1 MALTETKINNSIAV
15 VRSWNVE
22 VEEHIIIKKDCKEIS
37 RSTNRKVF
45 PPGTLKGGD
54 GDDKHDFVPWD
65 VSAEDAE
72 VQAICNTAW
81 TDQVKADYRT
91 HLMTSTS
98 EAE

>member
-1 MALTETKINNSIAV
+1 M
-15 VRSWNVE
+15 
-22 VEEHIIIKKDCKEIS
+22 EEHIIIKKDGKEIS

>member
-1 MALTETKINNSIAV
+1 MALTETKINNSISV
-15 VRSWNVE
+15 IRSCHVE
-22 VEEHIIIKKDCKEIS
+22 VEEHIIIKKDGKEIS
-37 RSTNRKVF
+37 RSTNRKVL

-54 GDDKHDFVPWD
+54 GDDKHDFVSWD
-65 VSAEDAE
+65 VSAEDAD

-91 HLMTSTS
+91 YLMTF

>member
-15 VRSWNVE
+15 VRSWYVE
-22 VEEHIIIKKDCKEIS
+22 VEEHIIIKKDGKEIS
-37 RSTNRKVF
+37 RSTNRKVL

-54 GDDKHDFVPWD
+54 GDDKHDFAPWD

-91 HLMTSTS
+91 HLMTS
-98 EAE
+98 EA

>member
-15 VRSWNVE
+15 VRSCNVE
-22 VEEHIIIKKDCKEIS
+22 VEEHIIIKKDGKEIS
-37 RSTNRKVF
+37 RSINRKVF

-54 GDDKHDFVPWD
+54 GDAKHDFVPWD

-91 HLMTSTS
+91 YLITL
-98 EAE
+98 EA